1 MRAHEGV
8 RKQEIQWTSKKNKRK
23 VFDNKKQL
31 NTEKNEKNAEGMH
44 KYTSFFFLLKVVSSN
59 NQQHSADLNLP

>member
-23 VFDNKKQL
+23 VFDNK
-31 NTEKNEKNAEGMH
+31 NNEI
-44 KYTSFFFLLKVVSSN
+44 LKR
-59 NQQHSADLNLP
+59 DDG

>member
-31 NTEKNEKNAEGMH
+31 NTEKNEKNAGGMH
-44 KYTSFFFLLKVVSSN
+44 KYTSFFFF
-59 NQQHSADLNLP
+59 